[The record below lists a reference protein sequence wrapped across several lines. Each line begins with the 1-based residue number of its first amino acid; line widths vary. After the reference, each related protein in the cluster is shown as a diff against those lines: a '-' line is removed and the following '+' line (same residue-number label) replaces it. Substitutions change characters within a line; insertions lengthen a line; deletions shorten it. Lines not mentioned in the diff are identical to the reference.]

1 MVLNNQLS
9 FVQRKSAKK
18 METINTFA
26 NWQVAHY
33 STNLYGL
40 AGTD

>member
-1 MVLNNQLS
+1 
-9 FVQRKSAKK
+9 

-40 AGTD
+40 AGTDWY